1 MGAAPF
7 REVVPGNCMTI
18 YLVVAMAV
26 LSQIGFGGS
35 RVVMSLYA
43 LELGANQA
51 TVGIIIALYSVCP
64 LFFSIALG
72 RLSDRIAPRKPM
84 IIGSLML
91 AAALLLPALW
101 PSIPMLFVAAFCLGL
116 GHMVFDIP
124 LEAAVGGI
132 GGPQHRGR
140 NYALITMGWSLA
152 NFIGPLVTG
161 FSIDGFAHRATYC
174 VLAAFVLL
182 PILMF
187 WRWPRMLP
195 HTARVSAEEKHGG
208 VMELLRI
215 RELRATYIAGGIIGS
230 AQNLFQF
237 YMPVYGHS
245 LGLSASAIGTVLG
258 MVALSAFFIRAA
270 MPLLLRRFPE
280 MTILKAAIFVAAFA
294 YALFPFFSSAL
305 ALAAISFLLGLGM
318 GCAQP
323 MVMSLFYV
331 LAPSGRIAEVT
342 GIYKTLRGVTHIV
355 VPVLFGGL
363 GTAFGFIAV
372 FLANS
377 AMLGTAGYLQ
387 RNASAAARAKKHGA

>member
-1 MGAAPF
+1 
-7 REVVPGNCMTI
+7 MTI
-18 YLVVAMAV
+18 YLVVAMAIF
-26 LSQIGFGGS
+26 SQIGFGGS
-35 RVVMSLYA
+35 RVVMSLHA
-43 LELGANQA
+43 LELGANHA

-64 LFFSIALG
+64 LLFSIPLG
-72 RLSDRIAPRKPM
+72 RLSDRIPPRRPM
-84 IIGSLML
+84 ILGSLLL
-91 AAALLLPALW
+91 AAALVLPALW

-132 GGPQHRGR
+132 GGGRHRGR

-152 NFIGPLVTG
+152 NFVGPLITG
-161 FSIDGFAHRATYC
+161 LSIDGLAHRATYC

-187 WRWPRMLP
+187 WRWPDLLP
-195 HTARVSAEEKHGG
+195 HAARIGAKETRGG

-270 MPLLLRRFPE
+270 MPLLLRRLDE
-280 MTILKAAIFVAAFA
+280 MTILKGAIFVAAFA
-294 YALFPFFSSAL
+294 YGLFPFFSTAT

-331 LAPSGRIAEVT
+331 LAPSGRIAEAT
-342 GIYKTLRGVTHIV
+342 GVYKTLRGVTHIV

-363 GTAFGFIAV
+363 GTAFGFMAV
-372 FLANS
+372 FLSNA

-387 RNASAAARAKKHGA
+387 RNATAASRVKKHAG

>member
-1 MGAAPF
+1 
-7 REVVPGNCMTI
+7 MTI
-18 YLVVAMAV
+18 YLVVLMAI

-51 TVGIIIALYSVCP
+51 TVGVIIALYSICP
-64 LFFSIALG
+64 LLFSILLG
-72 RLSDRIAPRKPM
+72 RMSDRIPPRKPM
-84 IIGSLML
+84 ILGSLLL
-91 AAALLLPALW
+91 AVALSLPALW
-101 PSIPMLFVAAFCLGL
+101 PSIPTLLAAAFLLGL

-124 LEAAVGGI
+124 LEAAVGGV
-132 GGPQHRGR
+132 GGPQYRTR
-140 NYALITMGWSLA
+140 NYALITMGWSIA

-161 FSIDGFAHRATYC
+161 FSIDTLAHRTTFC
-174 VLAAFVLL
+174 VLAGFVLI

-187 WRWPRMLP
+187 WRWPTMLP
-195 HTARVSAEEKHGG
+195 HTARVSAKEKHGG

-270 MPLLLRRFPE
+270 MPLLVRRFSE
-280 MTILKAAIFVAAFA
+280 MAILKSAIFVAAFA
-294 YALFPFFSSAL
+294 YSLFPFVSNAFAL
-305 ALAAISFLLGLGM
+305 SAISFLLGLGM

-323 MVMSLFYV
+323 MVMSLFYA
-331 LAPSGRIAEVT
+331 LAPSGRIAEVN

-355 VPVLFGGL
+355 VPVLFGGV
-363 GTAFGFIAV
+363 GAAFGFIAV
-372 FLANS
+372 FLSNS
-377 AMLGTAGYLQ
+377 ALLATAGYLQ
-387 RNASAAARAKKHGA
+387 RKAGARTKRHPGAG

>member
-1 MGAAPF
+1 
-7 REVVPGNCMTI
+7 MTI
-18 YLVVAMAV
+18 YLVVLMAI
-26 LSQIGFGGS
+26 LGQIGFGGS

-51 TVGIIIALYSVCP
+51 IVGVIIALYSVCP
-64 LFFSIALG
+64 LLFSIPLG
-72 RLSDRIAPRKPM
+72 RLSDRIPPRKPM
-84 IIGSLML
+84 ILGSLML

-101 PSIPMLFVAAFCLGL
+101 PSIPMLLVAAFLLGL

-124 LEAAVGGI
+124 LEAAVGGV
-132 GGPQHRGR
+132 GGPQYRAR

-161 FSIDGFAHRATYC
+161 FSIDTFAHRMAFC
-174 VLAAFVLL
+174 VLAGFVLI

-187 WRWPRMLP
+187 WRWPDMLP
-195 HTARVSAEEKHGG
+195 HTARVSAEAKHGG
-208 VMELLRI
+208 VIELLRI

-270 MPLLLRRFPE
+270 MPLLLRRVSE
-280 MTILKAAIFVAAFA
+280 MTILKSAIFVAAFA
-294 YALFPFFSSAL
+294 YALFPFFTSAF

-323 MVMSLFYV
+323 MVMSLFYA
-331 LAPSGRIAEVT
+331 LAPSGRIAEVN
-342 GIYKTLRGVTHIV
+342 GVYKTLRGVTHMV
-355 VPVLFGGL
+355 VPVLFGGM
-363 GTAFGFIAV
+363 GSAFGFIAV
-372 FLANS
+372 FLSNAG
-377 AMLGTAGYLQ
+377 MLAIAGYLQ
-387 RNASAAARAKKHGA
+387 RKAGVRSKKHSDAG

>member
-1 MGAAPF
+1 
-7 REVVPGNCMTI
+7 MTI

-26 LSQIGFGGS
+26 FSQIGFGGS
-35 RVVMSLYA
+35 RVVMSLHA

-51 TVGIIIALYSVCP
+51 TVGVIIALYSVCP
-64 LFFSIALG
+64 LLFSIALG

-91 AAALLLPALW
+91 AAALLLPAIW

-124 LEAAVGGI
+124 LEAAVGGV
-132 GGPQHRGR
+132 GGAQHRGR

-152 NFIGPLVTG
+152 NFVGPLITG
-161 FSIDGFAHRATYC
+161 LSIDSIAHRSTYC

-182 PILMF
+182 PIAMF
-187 WRWPRMLP
+187 WRWPTMLP
-195 HTARVSAEEKHGG
+195 HAARVSPKEKHGG

-215 RELRATYIAGGIIGS
+215 PELRATYIAGGIIGS

-270 MPLLLRRFPE
+270 MPLLLRRWRE
-280 MTILKAAIFVAAFA
+280 MTILKVAIFVAAFA
-294 YALFPFFSSAL
+294 YSLFPFFSSAI

-323 MVMSLFYV
+323 MVMSLFYA

-342 GIYKTLRGVTHIV
+342 GIYKTLRGVTHLV
-355 VPVLFGGL
+355 VPVVFGGV
-363 GTAFGFIAV
+363 GSAFGFMAV
-372 FLANS
+372 FLLNS

-387 RNASAAARAKKHGA
+387 RRTTRVSSTR